1 MATSI
6 IMPNNTAP
14 TVMFSPVGHPLQPN
28 HPYKTKYG
36 LLMGILRKIKDFNK
50 LDIIHF

>member
-14 TVMFSPVGHPLQPN
+14 TVMVSPVGQPN